1 MEPSRYIIL
10 FIIWFFN
17 MGDIGGDLA
26 GLFGGLLGGVG
37 GGAVDLGGGAE
48 PGTRAPPVPTRTSR

>member
-1 MEPSRYIIL
+1 
-10 FIIWFFN
+10 